1 ARPRVAP
8 QLGDDRMTVVLE
20 QPPAMVAA
28 PDRAG
33 RGPARRAVVRWAW
46 RLFRREWRQQL
57 LVLALLTV
65 AVAATTAGLAVA
77 TTATPPAKTTFTL
90 PGSDPQLAGD
100 VAALRQAGGDVEVF
114 AHQPVPI
121 PGSVATVD

>member
-1 ARPRVAP
+1 MS
-8 QLGDDRMTVVLE
+8 LVLE
-20 QPPAMVAA
+20 QRPAMVAA

-57 LVLALLTV
+57 LVLALLTL

-77 TTATPPAKTTFTL
+77 ATATPPAEATFTL

-100 VAALRQAGGDVEVF
+100 VVVRHSSDFGVLVDEIGIRLLAGGFKLLRGEV
-114 AHQPVPI
+114 
-121 PGSVATVD
+121 TTD